1 MREGEHETFHRT
13 GSNHGLMDTDGGISE
28 AFRARLGA
36 DAVGNDTGAF
46 AIAGHPPACV
56 VSPSGVAQVSEVL
69 ALAHE
74 RGLAVVPC
82 GNGTHLQV
90 GSPPDRYDVALS
102 LRRMTRVIAHEAAD
116 MTVTVDAGVTL
127 AALAEVLAATGQ
139 WLPFDPPGRDRV
151 TIGGLIAGD
160 LNGPLRLSQGKVR
173 DSLIGITVALADGS
187 VAKGGGRVVKNVAGY
202 DLAKLFTGS
211 AGTLG
216 VIVEATFKIRPRPE
230 GTQVVWLPAADV
242 KAAATLSLVLLD
254 TAIAP
259 LFVEVVDGHAA
270 QEAGLGSAG
279 VIVGLG
285 GIAEELQAQ
294 RAVLFQQSSL
304 PARVCDD
311 LEATRLADWLRDF
324 PRQREATVTARI
336 SLLPTHLA
344 GLLPRISVEA
354 SARGLT
360 ARIVAHAG
368 NGVARVRVEGN
379 ETRAVLFCEWLRIS
393 ARESGG
399 WVVFDHLADPL
410 YGRVDPFGNPSPAV
424 LLMREVKRQ
433 LDPTGVLSPGR
444 FVGGI

>member
-1 MREGEHETFHRT
+1 LLFLISFARPSQRNVTVP
-13 GSNHGLMDTDGGISE
+13 TDRDI
-28 AFRARLGA
+28 ADALRARLGA
-36 DAVGNDTGAF
+36 DAVGNDPGAF
-46 AIAGHPPACV
+46 AIAGHSPACLAC
-56 VSPSGVAQVSEVL
+56 PSSAAHVSETLVF
-69 ALAHE
+69 ARE

-90 GSPPDRYDVALS
+90 GSPPDRYDLALS

-116 MTVTVDAGVTL
+116 MTVTVEAGVTL
-127 AALAEVLAATGQ
+127 AALADVLAATGQ
-139 WLPFDPPGRDRV
+139 WLPFDPPDRDRV

-173 DSLIGITVALADGS
+173 DSLIGISVVLADGS

-202 DLAKLFTGS
+202 DLPKLFAGS

-216 VIVEATFKIRPRPE
+216 VVVEATFKIRPCPE
-230 GTQVVWLPAADV
+230 RTQVVWLPAADV
-242 KAAATLSLVLLD
+242 RDAAALSLALLD
-254 TAIAP
+254 AAIAP
-259 LFVEVVDGHAA
+259 LFLEVVDGHAG

-279 VIVGLG
+279 VLVGLG

-294 RAVLFQQSSL
+294 QAVLARQPGT
-304 PARVCDD
+304 PARACDD
-311 LEATRLADWLRDF
+311 REAQRLTAWLRDF
-324 PRQREATVTARI
+324 PRQREAMATARV

-344 GLLPRISVEA
+344 GLLPRISAEA

-360 ARIVAHAG
+360 VRIVAHAG
-368 NGVARVRVEGN
+368 NGIARVRVEGK
-379 ETRAVLFCEWLRIS
+379 ETPAVLFCEWLRIS

-399 WVVFDHLADPL
+399 WVAFDHLAHPL
-410 YGRVDPFGNPSPAV
+410 HGRIDPFGNPSPAV

-433 LDPTGVLSPGR
+433 LDPSGLLSPGR